1 MLFNAEPLKEPRGF
15 LRLIQ
20 WFIAMLA
27 FATCCDF
34 STQFGFRITCKNSTD
49 PSTNDT
55 TPKGP
60 FNFSITA
67 TYPFRLNHE
76 KNRKYEVNM
85 CDPTQANKTEE
96 FQVPGDYSSDA
107 QFFVFIGVIVWLYSM
122 ASLILYVFYSNLYT
136 DEQKNFPKMDFILAA
151 ILAFIWLAASSAWAN
166 GFLQL
171 KSTAYSSSW
180 IYESGNSFPCEQNEN
195 NFKYPNIEAC
205 EPLTPTGGFGTGNAS
220 ILFGFLNC
228 FLWVSNTWFLYKET
242 AWYRSRNPDFQTNG
256 I

>member
-1 MLFNAEPLKEPRGF
+1 M
-15 LRLIQ
+15 
-20 WFIAMLA
+20 
-27 FATCCDF
+27 
-34 STQFGFRITCKNSTD
+34 S
-49 PSTNDT
+49 
-55 TPKGP
+55 
-60 FNFSITA
+60 
-67 TYPFRLNHE
+67 
-76 KNRKYEVNM
+76 
-85 CDPTQANKTEE
+85 
-96 FQVPGDYSSDA
+96 YSSR
-107 QFFVFIGVIVWLYSM
+107 Y
-122 ASLILYVFYSNLYT
+122 SLILYVFYSNLYT

-180 IYESGNSFPCEQNEN
+180 IYESENSYPCEKNEN
-195 NFKYPNIEAC
+195 NFKLPNIEAC